1 MEVYMGRPIVLSNGE
16 LHVGINNFGLVHDFY
31 FPYVGLENHAAGN
44 SLRHRVGVWL
54 NGTISWL
61 DDGGWDISFSY
72 PHHSLIGHT
81 VAKNEALGVLIEFD
95 DAVDATISAFMRN
108 IHVVNL
114 WDHEREIR
122 LFLHQAFVI
131 GDARSNTDTA
141 QYLPDSDAILHYRG
155 RRAFI
160 ISGTANG
167 QPFDQHTVGL
177 FGIEGYEGSYRDADD
192 GELCGS
198 NVEHGRVD
206 SVIRFTLTIPALS
219 STRVHYWIAAGTS
232 TREALYI
239 HKQVKEDTIQTRL
252 HATAKWWH
260 TWLAPAMHVADKIAP
275 DHREN
280 FLRSI
285 MIIKS
290 QIDNRGAVIAS
301 TDTSML
307 NYSRDAYGYCWPR
320 DGAYV
325 LWPLIRMGYEDEP
338 RRFFDFCRRGLHP
351 SGYLMHKYRADGALG
366 SSWHPYVHD
375 GVNTPPIQEDETALV
390 LFVFA
395 QFYQMHPSPRL
406 LHDFYES
413 MVKPMADFLA
423 TYIDEVTGLP
433 KPSYDLWEEVFL
445 TTTYTTSVVYAA
457 LLAAAELAEAA
468 NDSDSAV
475 KWRSEADDIMA
486 AAHKHLY
493 NSERQAFYKGLIV
506 KDGQIQHDDTLDMS
520 SIFGA
525 FMFGLFPVGGE
536 ELNSAIA
543 TTLQTFNVTDEAPG
557 LPRYEHDNYRRVSDD
572 IQGNWWIITSLW
584 LAQYYAETDH
594 YDKATTILD
603 WVLTRASS
611 TGVFPEQI
619 SPLDNSFVSV
629 APLTWSHA
637 EYVASLLDMITEKK

>member
-1 MEVYMGRPIVLSNGE
+1 
-16 LHVGINNFGLVHDFY
+16 
-31 FPYVGLENHAAGN
+31 
-44 SLRHRVGVWL
+44 
-54 NGTISWL
+54 
-61 DDGGWDISFSY
+61 
-72 PHHSLIGHT
+72 
-81 VAKNEALGVLIEFD
+81 
-95 DAVDATISAFMRN
+95 
-108 IHVVNL
+108 
-114 WDHEREIR
+114 
-122 LFLHQAFVI
+122 
-131 GDARSNTDTA
+131 
-141 QYLPDSDAILHYRG
+141 
-155 RRAFI
+155 
-160 ISGTANG
+160 
-167 QPFDQHTVGL
+167 
-177 FGIEGYEGSYRDADD
+177 
-192 GELCGS
+192 
-198 NVEHGRVD
+198 
-206 SVIRFTLTIPALS
+206 
-219 STRVHYWIAAGTS
+219 
-232 TREALYI
+232 
-239 HKQVKEDTIQTRL
+239 
-252 HATAKWWH
+252 
-260 TWLAPAMHVADKIAP
+260 
-275 DHREN
+275 
-280 FLRSI
+280 
-285 MIIKS
+285 
-290 QIDNRGAVIAS
+290 
-301 TDTSML
+301 
-307 NYSRDAYGYCWPR
+307 
-320 DGAYV
+320 
-325 LWPLIRMGYEDEP
+325 MGYEDEP